1 MSDSSSITVIRLAGE
16 LDIGRR
22 DEIQRAFVI
31 PPSAARVLVDLS
43 EVTYADST
51 TLAELLRLRADAQAQ
66 AARIAIVIGSRRFAR
81 VIQYAGLNSAFAIF
95 DDRGS
100 ALTYLATGDVP

>member
-1 MSDSSSITVIRLAGE
+1 MSDTSSIVVIRLTGE

-22 DEIQRAFVI
+22 EEIQKAFVI
-31 PPSAARVLVDLS
+31 PPNASRVLVDLA

-51 TLAELLRLRADAQAQ
+51 TLAELLRLRADAEAQ
-66 AARIAIVIGSRRFAR
+66 VARIAIVIGSRRFAR
-81 VIQYAGLNSAFAIF
+81 VIQYAGLSSAFAIF

-100 ALTYLATGDVP
+100 ALTYLATGESP